1 MERNELEARGYGVT
15 PGFIDLHA
23 HLREPG
29 FEDSET
35 IATGARAALRGGFT
49 TICAMPNT
57 QPAIDSPG
65 LVAEIIARAEATGGA
80 RVLPI
85 ATITRGRAGRE
96 LADLLELS
104 AAGAIAFSD
113 DGSPVDDARLFRHA
127 LEYARA
133 KDLLIIEHAQDM
145 ALSGKGVMHEGAVS
159 ARLGLPGIPDAAE
172 ETAVARDIAIAE
184 MTGAR
189 LHLTHIS
196 TRAAIASIRAA
207 KRRGIRVTCD
217 VTPHHLSLTDDWV
230 GGSRVF
236 AWEREEGGRE
246 DRGREASL
254 ARNGP
259 AHARELSSRPA
270 SQSQLSLEKPPVLAA
285 ASGSLGRAPT
295 PSATPYDSSTK
306 VNPPLRSWS
315 DVRALWEGLA
325 DGTVDAIATDHAP
338 HASVRKDVEFD
349 QAAFG
354 ISGLETALSLVLGG
368 VDAGWCDRDTVLR
381 AFTTGPAAILG
392 VPVRDDDWIAIDPD
406 AEWTVTAESLASL
419 GKNTPLLGRALRG
432 RVVYAV
438 VGGEVRYEGGLR
450 GATPVGS
457 R

>member
-1 MERNELEARGYGVT
+1 MERRELEARGYLVR

-35 IATGARAALRGGFT
+35 IASGARAALRGGFT

-57 QPAIDSPG
+57 EPAIDSPG
-65 LVAEIIARAEATGGA
+65 LVTEVITRGRAAAAA

-96 LADLLELS
+96 LADLIELS
-104 AAGAIAFSD
+104 AAGAVAFSD
-113 DGSPVDDARLFRHA
+113 DGSPVDDAQLFRHA
-127 LEYARA
+127 MEYART

-145 ALSGKGVMHEGAVS
+145 GLSGKGVMHEGVVS
-159 ARLGLPGIPDAAE
+159 ARLGLPGIPSAAE
-172 ETAVARDIAIAE
+172 ETAVARDISIAE

-189 LHLTHIS
+189 LHLTHVS
-196 TRAAIASIRAA
+196 TKGAIASIRDA
-207 KRRGIRVTCD
+207 KARGIRVTCD
-217 VTPHHLSLTDDWV
+217 VTPHHLSMTDDWV
-230 GGSRVF
+230 AGSRAF
-236 AWEREEGGRE
+236 AWEREP
-246 DRGREASL
+246 SL
-254 ARNGP
+254 A
-259 AHARELSSRPA
+259 
-270 SQSQLSLEKPPVLAA
+270 
-285 ASGSLGRAPT
+285 PT
-295 PSATPYDSSTK
+295 ATPYDSTTK
-306 VNPPLRSWS
+306 VNPPLRAWS

-354 ISGLETALSLVLGG
+354 ISGLETALLLVLGG
-368 VDAGWCDRDTVLR
+368 VAAGLADRDTVIR
-381 AFTTGPAAILG
+381 ALTTGPAGILG
-392 VPVRDDDWIAIDPD
+392 IPVPNDDWIAIDPD
-406 AEWTVTAESLASL
+406 VEWTVTADALASM
-419 GKNTPLLGRALRG
+419 GKNTPLIGRKLRG

>member
-1 MERNELEARGYGVT
+1 MERRELESRGYLVT
-15 PGFIDLHA
+15 SGFIDLHA

-35 IATGARAALRGGFT
+35 IASGARAALRGGFT

-57 QPAIDSPG
+57 EPAIDSPG
-65 LVAEIIARAEATGGA
+65 LVTEVIVRGRTAGAA

-96 LADLLELS
+96 LADLMELA

-113 DGSPVDDARLFRHA
+113 DGSPVDDAQLFRHA
-127 LEYARA
+127 MEYART
-133 KDLLIIEHAQDM
+133 KDLLIIEHAQDL
-145 ALSGKGVMHEGAVS
+145 ALSAKGVMHEGVVS
-159 ARLGLPGIPDAAE
+159 ARLGLPGVPSAAE
-172 ETAVARDIAIAE
+172 ETAVARDISIAE

-189 LHLTHIS
+189 LHLTHVS
-196 TRAAIASIRAA
+196 TRAAIASIREA
-207 KRRGIRVTCD
+207 KARGIRVTCD
-217 VTPHHLSLTDDWV
+217 VTPHHLSMTEDWV
-230 GGSRVF
+230 GGSRAL
-236 AWEREEGGRE
+236 AWE
-246 DRGREASL
+246 
-254 ARNGP
+254 P
-259 AHARELSSRPA
+259 ATT
-270 SQSQLSLEKPPVLAA
+270 K
-285 ASGSLGRAPT
+285 T
-295 PSATPYDSSTK
+295 ATPYDSSTK
-306 VNPPLRSWS
+306 VNPPLRGLR

-368 VDAGWCDRDTVLR
+368 VNAGWGDRDTVIR
-381 AFTTGPAAILG
+381 ALTTGPAGILG
-392 VPVRDDDWIAIDPD
+392 IPIPDDDWIAIDPD
-406 AEWTVTAESLASL
+406 VEWTVTAEELVSM
-419 GKNTPLLGRALRG
+419 GKNTPLMAHTLRG

-438 VGGEVRYEGGLR
+438 VGGEARYEGGLR

>member
-1 MERNELEARGYGVT
+1 MRRGELEDRGYVVT

-35 IATGARAALRGGFT
+35 IASGARAALRGGFT

-57 QPAIDSPG
+57 EPAIDSPG
-65 LVAEIIARAEATGGA
+65 LIAEIIARASAAKGA

-96 LADLLELS
+96 LSDLVELA
-104 AAGAIAFSD
+104 AAGAVAFSD

-127 LEYARA
+127 MEYARTR
-133 KDLLIIEHAQDM
+133 DLLIIEHAQDM
-145 ALSGKGVMHEGAVS
+145 TLSGKGVMHEGVVS
-159 ARLGLPGIPDAAE
+159 ARLGLPGIPSAAE
-172 ETAVARDIAIAE
+172 ETAVSRDISIAE
-184 MTGAR
+184 MTSAR

-196 TRAAIASIRAA
+196 TKGAIASIRDA
-207 KRRGIRVTCD
+207 KSRGIRVTCD
-217 VTPHHLSLTDDWV
+217 VTPHHLSMTDDWV
-230 GGSRVF
+230 GGSRMF
-236 AWEREEGGRE
+236 AWEREGLSRE
-246 DRGREASL
+246 TSL

-259 AHARELSSRPA
+259 APMAAPGGASSSQAR
-270 SQSQLSLEKPPVLAA
+270 LSLEKPPALAT
-285 ASGSLGRAPT
+285 SPLS
-295 PSATPYDSSTK
+295 TPYDSSTK
-306 VNPPLRSWS
+306 VNPPLRGLS

-338 HASVRKDVEFD
+338 HASVRKSVEFD
-349 QAAFG
+349 QSAFG
-354 ISGLETALSLVLGG
+354 ISGLETALSIVLGG
-368 VDAGWCDRDTVLR
+368 VAAGWVDRDTVIR
-381 AFTTGPAAILG
+381 ALTTGPAGVLG
-392 VPVRDDDWIAIDPD
+392 ISVHEDDWIAIDPD
-406 AEWTVTAESLASL
+406 AEWTVTAEALVSM
-419 GKNTPLLGRALRG
+419 GKNTPVLGKTLRG

-450 GATPVGS
+450 GATTVGS

>member
-1 MERNELEARGYGVT
+1 MERRELETRGYLVT

-35 IATGARAALRGGFT
+35 IASGARAALRGGFT

-65 LVAEIIARAEATGGA
+65 LVTEVVTRGSAAAAA

-96 LADLLELS
+96 MADLMELS
-104 AAGAIAFSD
+104 AAGAVAFSD

-127 LEYARA
+127 MEYARTR
-133 KDLLIIEHAQDM
+133 DLLIIEHAQDM
-145 ALSGKGVMHEGAVS
+145 ALSAKGVMHEGIVS
-159 ARLGLPGIPDAAE
+159 ARLGLPGIPSAAE
-172 ETAVARDIAIAE
+172 ETAVTRDIAIAE

-189 LHLTHIS
+189 LHLTHVS
-196 TRAAIASIRAA
+196 TRGAIASIRDA
-207 KRRGIRVTCD
+207 KARGVRITCD
-217 VTPHHLSLTDDWV
+217 VTPHHLSMTEDWV
-230 GGSRVF
+230 GGSRAF
-236 AWEREEGGRE
+236 AWEEREG
-246 DRGREASL
+246 SL
-254 ARNGP
+254 ARDNGP
-259 AHARELSSRPA
+259 APVRTSEGSSRPR
-270 SQSQLSLEKPPVLAA
+270 SRPSLESP
-285 ASGSLGRAPT
+285 PT
-295 PSATPYDSSTK
+295 PLATPYDSATK
-306 VNPPLRSWS
+306 VNPPLRAWS
-315 DVRALWEGLA
+315 DVRALWVGLA

-338 HASVRKDVEFD
+338 HASVKKDVEFD

-354 ISGLETALSLVLGG
+354 ISGLETALSVVLGG
-368 VDAGWCDRDTVLR
+368 VNAGWADRDTVIR
-381 AFTTGPAAILG
+381 ALTTGPAGTLG
-392 VPVRDDDWIAIDPD
+392 VPIPDGDWIAIDPD
-406 AEWTVTAESLASL
+406 VEWTVTAEALASL
-419 GKNTPLLGRALRG
+419 GKNTPLLGRTLRG

>member
-1 MERNELEARGYGVT
+1 MRRAELEQRGYLVT

-35 IATGARAALRGGFT
+35 IASGARAALRGGFT

-57 QPAIDSPG
+57 EPAIDSPG
-65 LVAEIIARAEATGGA
+65 LVAEIIARSGAARAA

-85 ATITRGRAGRE
+85 ATITRGRAGTELSDLIE
-96 LADLLELS
+96 LA
-104 AAGAIAFSD
+104 AAGAVAFSD

-127 LEYARA
+127 LEYART

-145 ALSGKGVMHEGAVS
+145 SLSGKGAMHEGVVS
-159 ARLGLPGIPDAAE
+159 ARLGLPGTPAAAE
-172 ETAVARDIAIAE
+172 ETAVSRDIAIAE

-196 TRAAIASIRAA
+196 TKGAIASIRDA
-207 KRRGIRVTCD
+207 KKRGVRVTCD
-217 VTPHHLSLTDDWV
+217 VTPHHLSMTDDWV
-230 GGSRVF
+230 AGNRAF
-236 AWEREEGGRE
+236 AWEREGSRASAETATQDGGPSIGRE
-246 DRGREASL
+246 R
-254 ARNGP
+254 ARYE
-259 AHARELSSRPA
+259 RDS
-270 SQSQLSLEKPPVLAA
+270 PP
-285 ASGSLGRAPT
+285 APT
-295 PSATPYDSSTK
+295 HAQQTPYDSATK
-306 VNPPLRSWS
+306 VNPPLRTWS

-325 DGTVDAIATDHAP
+325 DGTIDAIATDHAP
-338 HASVRKDVEFD
+338 HASVKKDVEFD

-368 VDAGWCDRDTVLR
+368 VIAGWCDRSTAIR
-381 AFTTGPAAILG
+381 ALTTGPAGVLG
-392 VPVRDDDWIAIDPD
+392 IPLRDDDWIAIDLDEEWLVSAD
-406 AEWTVTAESLASL
+406 ALASM
-419 GKNTPLLGRALRG
+419 GKNTPLLGRTLCG

-438 VGGEVRYEGGLR
+438 VGGEARYEGGLR
-450 GATPVGS
+450 GATTVGS